1 VSSGLGQPNTIHIEN
16 ERLLFLS
23 DINSE
28 SSLSSSLSLQ
38 KQRKLQEQN
47 NPLSTMGPGSTGF
60 AGNGTFDLVVSVS
73 RYYTANGFL
82 CDADNKALISEQHP
96 FGKGGTVRVCVKPSL
111 VALGDKVRIRSI
123 DSFEW
128 MRDNG
133 NVTQTSISANAKA
146 EPDTQLV
153 CEAGLVTCAFETKLA
168 DSFFVTDGKVEG
180 KGSVWLQLDNQ
191 NPTRVEFN
199 LEYSTVDGDT
209 NGKKSSSGIMIN
221 QMDPG
226 FAGASPFGVYLYVV
240 QEASTRGENDIYQ
253 CRAYACEEQTLQEYV
268 STEVLEQN
276 SSQRVCV
283 APTEP
288 AQAAGVR
295 MWSIEWWDWTRQNFT
310 QSAIVAQGLEAPD
323 GRTIQRCDRGSTI
336 CEFQTRLRNEFFN
349 TTGILEGT
357 GQCWLTFG
365 GMEPFQARIVTETS
379 SETDDTDEED
389 KELIDPTTDPLYAGG
404 GEVGLIL
411 QVTGNYIAVPEL
423 CPAENHELKLWWEDL
438 PGGTRFIYTMIM
450 VGTGS
455 SMCCLLVCCF
465 ICGYRRDE
473 KTEQRGGGNIEVNLN
488 MEDIQKKSNHYHQ
501 HDEVH
506 RESNL
511 ALLDG
516 GPSLPVPYANDA
528 PPAGGSNREIE
539 NGRNQQRRG
548 SGRELVATNGGG
560 QRSITPKMRDAD
572 VYFGLDSHPGT
583 RNFQKMVRK
592 CIQEGGS
599 DASFDPTVYKTLQK
613 RMGEE
618 CRFFSREGSGT
629 DWRETTSKQELIRL
643 FGNCWR
649 NEKYK

>member
-1 VSSGLGQPNTIHIEN
+1 MKDD
-16 ERLLFLS
+16 RMLLLS
-23 DINSE
+23 DTNFE
-28 SSLSSSLSLQ
+28 SSLSSLSLSWQ
-38 KQRKLQEQN
+38 KQRELQEQEQK

-60 AGNGTFDLVVSVS
+60 AGNGTFDLVVPVS
-73 RYYTANGFL
+73 RYYTAQGFL

-133 NVTQTSISANAKA
+133 NVTQTSISVNAKA
-146 EPDTQLV
+146 EPDTQLF
-153 CEAGLVTCAFETKLA
+153 CEAGQITCAFETKLA
-168 DSFFVTDGKVEG
+168 DSLFETDGKVEG
-180 KGSVWLQLDNQ
+180 NGIVWLQLDNQ

-199 LEYSTVDGDT
+199 LEYSTVGGGDAAD
-209 NGKKSSSGIMIN
+209 GKKSSSGIMMN

-226 FAGASPFGVYLYVV
+226 FAGASHFGVYLYVV
-240 QEASTRGENDIYQ
+240 QEASKRGEDDIYQ
-253 CRAYACEEQTLQEYV
+253 CRAYACQGQTLQEYV

-283 APTEP
+283 APSEP

-336 CEFQTRLRNEFFN
+336 CEFQTQLRNEFFN

-365 GMEPFQARIVTETS
+365 GMEPFQARIVTENSNAT
-379 SETDDTDEED
+379 E
-389 KELIDPTTDPLYAGG
+389 ELIDPTTDPLYAGG

-411 QVTGNYIAVPEL
+411 QVTGNYVAVPEL
-423 CPAENHELKLWWEDL
+423 CPAENHELKLWWEEL
-438 PGGTRFIYTMIM
+438 PGGLRFIYTMIM
-450 VGTGS
+450 VGVGS
-455 SMCCLLVCCF
+455 GMCCLLVCCF

-473 KTEQRGGGNIEVNLN
+473 ETKHRGGGNVEVNLN
-488 MEDIQKKSNHYHQ
+488 LEDIQKKSNHYHQ
-501 HDEVH
+501 HDEIH
-506 RESNL
+506 RESNV
-511 ALLDG
+511 ALLAG
-516 GPSLPVPYANDA
+516 GPSLSVPYANET
-528 PPAGGSNREIE
+528 PRAGGSNRELQ
-539 NGRNQQRRG
+539 NGRNQERQG
-548 SGRELVATNGGG
+548 SGRELVAANGGG
-560 QRSITPKMRDAD
+560 QRSITPKMRDVD

-583 RNFQKMVRK
+583 RKFQKIVRQ
-592 CIQEGGS
+592 CIQEAGS
-599 DASFDPTVYKTLQK
+599 DASFDPTVYKTLQ
-613 RMGEE
+613 RRIGEE
-618 CRFFSREGSGT
+618 CGFFSREDAGS
-629 DWRETTSKQELIRL
+629 DWREASSKQELIRL